1 MRRIVILTLLCT
13 AVWPALADDLQL
25 AKDQLSRE
33 LSECAAYYY
42 TLSMPQEVEAET
54 RERLLLAGRR
64 ARALSA
70 SLSGERRAHKS
81 MERAMDAMV
90 VRMRF
95 DWSNT
100 GVLRE
105 QFEDSC
111 DYLVENPGRRLLT
124 WVDRYTEVRQAAS
137 ETGAGHAVGVLG
149 NVSSAVAA
157 TVPLAGD

>member
-1 MRRIVILTLLCT
+1 MRRIVIIALLCT

-42 TLSMPQEVEAET
+42 TLAMPQEVEAQT
-54 RERLLLAGRR
+54 RQRLSLAGRR

-70 SLSGERRAHKS
+70 SLSGERGALKS
-81 MERAMDAMV
+81 MESAMDAML
-90 VRMRF
+90 VRMGF

-100 GVLRE
+100 EVLRE
-105 QFEDSC
+105 HFEQSC
-111 DYLVENPGRRLLT
+111 DYLVDNPGRRLLT
-124 WVDRYTEVRQAAS
+124 WVDRYTEVRESAS
-137 ETGAGHAVGVLG
+137 EAGAGNAAGMLG